1 MTKPTAPSLE
11 LPTMTH
17 AEKMLAFS
25 GILLVL
31 FLASLNGTVVGT
43 ALPRIIAELG
53 GLNLYTWAFT
63 AYILAQTVTLP
74 IYGKLSDI
82 YGRKVILLF
91 GIVVFMLGSVLGGFS
106 HSMMQLIVFRAIQGV
121 GGGALMGMAFA
132 AIGDIFTPIERG
144 KYQGLTGA
152 VFGISSVVGP
162 LIGGFLTDHLS
173 WRWVFFVN
181 VPIAVVAFGFIVRY
195 LHLKTIRIRS
205 SVDYLGALLLIAFA
219 VPLLLALTW
228 GGTTYAWGGA
238 TIVSLLV
245 GSAVTLISF
254 VVWQAR
260 TKSPILDLGL
270 FRNATFTVSNIA
282 GFLSMAGMY
291 GAILYLPL
299 FMQSVKGVSA
309 SNSGVVLAPLMLGL
323 VVTSTIAGQVVS
335 RTGRYKGFI
344 LGGLVLM
351 TAALLF
357 GSRLTPTT
365 GTATVVWLMVVLG
378 MGLGPTSSLFTLAV
392 QSTTERSKLGMAT
405 SANQFFRNMGSTIGA
420 AVFGAIQSAHLA
432 TIPANLPAVARALP
446 PQLAQAA
453 ANPNLLSNPEALARV
468 RPVVDRLIGENG
480 FQSIVSVV
488 KAALSSA
495 VAEVFL
501 VAGVL
506 SVVALLVTLALPNL
520 DIRQL
525 GARVAP
531 TEKTKRDPQ
540 TERQLAGVLLLD
552 IARRVTREP
561 ENYPNL
567 TRAVARLSPEGDP
580 ASATR
585 DMLLPLADKMLQSS
599 APAASD

>member
-1 MTKPTAPSLE
+1 MN
-11 LPTMTH
+11 TMTMR
-17 AEKMLAFS
+17 EKMMAFS

-31 FLASLNGTVVGT
+31 FLASLNSTVVGT

-63 AYILAQTVTLP
+63 SYILAQTVTIP

-91 GIVVFMLGSVLGGFS
+91 GIVVFMVGSVLGGFS
-106 HSMMQLIVFRAIQGV
+106 QTMMQLIIFRAIQGV
-121 GGGALMGMAFA
+121 GGGALMSMAFS

-152 VFGISSVVGP
+152 VFGVSSVVGP

-181 VPIAVVAFGFIVRY
+181 VPFAVVAFLFIVRF
-195 LHLKTIRIRS
+195 LHLQTVRVRS
-205 SVDYLGALLLIAFA
+205 SVDYLGAVLLIAFA

-228 GGTTYAWGGA
+228 GGNTYAWGGA
-238 TIVSLLV
+238 TILSLLV
-245 GSAVTLISF
+245 GSAVMLISF
-254 VVWQAR
+254 IVWQTR
-260 TKSPILDLGL
+260 TRSPILELDL
-270 FRNATFTVSNIA
+270 FRSATFTVSNIS

-323 VVTSTIAGQVVS
+323 VVTSTLAGQVVS

-351 TAALLF
+351 TVSLFF

-365 GTATVVWLMVVLG
+365 STSTVVWLMVLLG

-405 SANQFFRNMGSTIGA
+405 SANQFFRNMGGTIGA
-420 AVFGAIQSAHLA
+420 ALFGAIQSAHLSGI
-432 TIPANLPAVARALP
+432 TSQLPAAARNLP

-453 ANPNLLSNPEALARV
+453 ANPNLLSNPEALAKV
-468 RPVVDRLIGENG
+468 RPVIDRLIGESG
-480 FQSIVSVV
+480 FQSIVAVV

-495 VAEVFL
+495 VAEIFL
-501 VAGVL
+501 LASVL
-506 SVVALLVTLALPNL
+506 SLIALLVTLFLPNL
-520 DIRQL
+520 NIRDL
-525 GARVAP
+525 TVKAGEAARLS
-531 TEKTKRDPQ
+531 RDPQ
-540 TERQLAGVLLLD
+540 AERQAQTGSLPAGAAQSSYSQP
-552 IARRVTREP
+552 ARR
-561 ENYPNL
+561 N
-567 TRAVARLSPEGDP
+567 S
-580 ASATR
+580 
-585 DMLLPLADKMLQSS
+585 
-599 APAASD
+599 